1 MTNEP
6 VANILI
12 VDDDT
17 KTLVAMEAL
26 LAGPGR
32 KIVRAESGNEALRC
46 LLREDFVL
54 ILLDVRLPDMDGF
67 ETAALIRQ
75 RERLRYIPI
84 IFLSAID
91 TLEDDVYKGV
101 ASGAVDYLFKPVV
114 SQVLQAKVSVFIDLF
129 RMNERLKQQAV
140 RQTEERFRLVI
151 ESLQDYAVFMIDPQG
166 RINMWNVGAERMGG
180 WTQEEV
186 MGESFARFCPLE
198 DQAKD
203 QPAHVLRQAALE
215 GRYEEEGWRVRKNG
229 SQFWANIVITAI
241 RNDENNLIGFSAVAR
256 DLTERK
262 RTEEALKDSEQKLQ
276 RQAQE
281 LEQQLIA
288 SGRLVSVGEL
298 AASMAHEFNNPLGI
312 VLGFAQDL
320 LGKTDPAHPSY
331 RSLQI
336 MIEEARRC
344 EMLVRDLLE
353 FARPRSEDFIL
364 TDVKELVAKTLEK
377 VSNRLQKQN
386 VEVIEKAAADLPR
399 LYADPRQLQQV
410 LVNLCLNALDAMP
423 GGGKLTVGAHLNGTD
438 HITVT
443 VADTGF
449 GIDAKS
455 LPKIFQPFF
464 TAKKRRGLGLGLPIC
479 DRIVK
484 VHGGRIEVES
494 RVGQGTVF
502 RFQLPLKQRAVEH
515 EETEKEFSSLDDLT
529 PQR

>member
-12 VDDDT
+12 VDDDA
-17 KTLVAMEAL
+17 KSLVAMEAL
-26 LAGPGR
+26 LSGPGR
-32 KIVRAESGNEALRC
+32 RLVRAESGSEALRC

-54 ILLDVRLPDMDGF
+54 VLLDVRLPDMDGF

-75 RERLRYIPI
+75 RESLRYVPI

-91 TLEDDVYKGV
+91 TLEDDVYRGV

-114 SQVLQAKVSVFIDLF
+114 PQVLQAKVSVFIDLF
-129 RMNERLKQQAV
+129 RMNERLKRQAV

-151 ESLQDYAVFMIDPQG
+151 ESLQDYAVCMLDVQG
-166 RINMWNVGAERMGG
+166 QINMWNLGAERITG

-186 MGESFARFCPLE
+186 TGKSFAQFYPLE
-198 DQAKD
+198 DQARD
-203 QPAHVLRQAALE
+203 QPAHVLRQAALQ
-215 GRYEEEGWRVRKNG
+215 GRYEEEGWRMRKDG
-229 SQFWANIVITAI
+229 SQFWANLVITEI
-241 RNDENNLIGFSAVAR
+241 RNEDDGLIGFSAVGR

-262 RTEEALKDSEQKLQ
+262 RAEEALKESEQKLQ

-320 LGKTDPAHPSY
+320 LGKTAPSDPSY

-336 MIEEARRC
+336 MIEEAKRC

-353 FARPRSEDFIL
+353 FARPRSENFSL
-364 TDVKELVAKTLEK
+364 TDFKELVTKTLEK
-377 VSNRLQKQN
+377 MSNHLQKQN
-386 VEVIEKAAADLPR
+386 VEVIENAEADLPM
-399 LYADPRQLQQV
+399 LYADPQQLQQV
-410 LVNLCLNALDAMP
+410 LVNLCLNSVDAMP
-423 GGGKLTVGAHLNGTD
+423 GGGKLTVGARRDGPD
-438 HITVT
+438 HVTVT

-449 GIDAKS
+449 GIDVDS
-455 LPKIFQPFF
+455 LSKIFQPFF

-484 VHGGRIEVES
+484 GHGGTIEVES
-494 RVGQGTVF
+494 RVGGGTTF
-502 RFQLPLKQRAVEH
+502 RIHLPLKQRTIEQEGA
-515 EETEKEFSSLDDLT
+515 EEKVFSLLALNT
-529 PQR
+529 KR

>member
-6 VANILI
+6 LANILI

-32 KIVRAESGNEALRC
+32 KIVRAESGAEALRC

-54 ILLDVRLPDMDGF
+54 VLLDVRLPDMDGF

-91 TLEDDVYKGV
+91 TLEDDVYRGV

-114 SQVLQAKVSVFIDLF
+114 PQVLQAKVSVFIDLF

-151 ESLQDYAVFMIDPQG
+151 ESLRDYAVFMTDPQG
-166 RINMWNVGAERMGG
+166 RINMSNVGAERMGG
-180 WTQEEV
+180 WTREEV
-186 MGESFARFCPLE
+186 LGESFARFYLT

-203 QPAHVLRQAALE
+203 QPAHALRQAALE
-215 GRYEEEGWRVRKNG
+215 GRYEEEGWRVRKDG
-229 SQFWANIVITAI
+229 SQFWANVVITAI
-241 RNDENNLIGFSAVAR
+241 RNDENNLIGYSAVAR

-320 LGKTDPAHPSY
+320 LGKTDPSQPSY
-331 RSLQI
+331 RSLRI
-336 MIEEARRC
+336 MIEEAHRC

-353 FARPRSEDFIL
+353 FASPKSEDFSP
-364 TDVKELVAKTLEK
+364 TEVKEM
-377 VSNRLQKQN
+377 
-386 VEVIEKAAADLPR
+386 IEKTFEKISTRLEQQHVAAVMAAEADLPR

-410 LVNLCLNALDAMP
+410 LVNLCLNSLDAMP
-423 GGGKLTVGAHLNGTD
+423 GGGTLTVGAHLNGAD
-438 HITVT
+438 HMAVT

-455 LPKIFQPFF
+455 LPRIFQPFF

-479 DRIVK
+479 DRIIK
-484 VHGGRIEVES
+484 AHGGRIEVES
-494 RVGQGTVF
+494 QVGQGTTF
-502 RFQLPLKQRAVEH
+502 KIQLPLKRRTVEQRENEQGISA
-515 EETEKEFSSLDDLT
+515 LDANT
-529 PQR
+529 PRT

>member
-54 ILLDVRLPDMDGF
+54 VLLDVRLPDMGGF

-91 TLEDDVYKGV
+91 TLEDDVYRGV

-114 SQVLQAKVSVFIDLF
+114 PQVLQAKVSVFIDLF

-151 ESLQDYAVFMIDPQG
+151 ESLRDYAVFMIDPQG

-186 MGESFARFCPLE
+186 MGESFARFYPLE

-203 QPAHVLRQAALE
+203 QPAHVLRKAALE
-215 GRYEEEGWRVRKNG
+215 SRYEEEGWRVRKDG

-320 LGKTDPAHPSY
+320 LGKTDPAHASY
-331 RSLQI
+331 RPLQI

-353 FARPRSEDFIL
+353 FARPRSDDFIL

-377 VSNRLQKQN
+377 VSNHLQKQN
-386 VEVIEKAAADLPR
+386 VEVIEKAAADLPA

-410 LVNLCLNALDAMP
+410 LVNLCLNSLDAMP
-423 GGGKLTVGAHLNGTD
+423 GGGKLTVGAHLNGSD

-464 TAKKRRGLGLGLPIC
+464 TANKRRGLGLGLAIC

-484 VHGGRIEVES
+484 AHGGRIEVES
-494 RVGQGTVF
+494 RVGQGTTF
-502 RFQLPLKQRAVEH
+502 RIQLPLKQRTVER
-515 EETEKEFSSLDDLT
+515 ENAEKEFSSLEALP